1 MKNFSLVLSGGGAL
15 GIAHLGV
22 LDDLEEYKLFPSEII
37 GTSMGGIIG
46 AGIAIGMKEKDIF
59 EIIKEFSNV
68 FNWIKFSFS
77 SNAIIK
83 TDKIEKIFDLI
94 FGNKKI
100 KDTTIPLKIIAT
112 NLRTTECKV
121 FTKDDDILIKDA
133 LLATMAIP
141 GVFEEKEIN
150 NEIYVDGFLTQNLGV
165 KEASLDNIIAVD
177 VLGKNS
183 FSTSLPQNSIKTKNV
198 LDMFEKSLR
207 ILIYNQTKQSI
218 NNLDKNKRLIL
229 LEPDTKKYKTYHFH
243 KYKEIKECG
252 KGLLMQNLP

>member
-37 GTSMGGIIG
+37 GTSMGGIIS
-46 AGIAIGMKEKDIF
+46 AGIAIGMKEKAIF

-68 FNWIKFSFS
+68 FNWIKFSLS
-77 SNAIIK
+77 GNAIIK

-100 KDTTIPLKIIAT
+100 KDTTVPLKIIAT

-198 LDMFEKSLR
+198 
-207 ILIYNQTKQSI
+207 SI
-218 NNLDKNKRLIL
+218 CLKNR
-229 LEPDTKKYKTYHFH
+229 
-243 KYKEIKECG
+243 
-252 KGLLMQNLP
+252 

>member
-68 FNWIKFSFS
+68 FNWIKFSLS
-77 SNAIIK
+77 GNAIIK

-100 KDTTIPLKIIAT
+100 KDTTVPLKIIAT

-183 FSTSLPQNSIKTKNV
+183 FSTSLPRNSIKTKNV

>member
-68 FNWIKFSFS
+68 FNWIKFSLS
-77 SNAIIK
+77 GNAIIK